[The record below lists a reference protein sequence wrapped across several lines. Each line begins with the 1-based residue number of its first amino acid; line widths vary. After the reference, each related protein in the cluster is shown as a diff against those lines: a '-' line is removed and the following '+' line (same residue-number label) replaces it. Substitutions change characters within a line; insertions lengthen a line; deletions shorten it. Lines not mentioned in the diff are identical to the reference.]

1 MTDDRDHR
9 RRTPHRGAPTET
21 DPDELFS
28 SSELT
33 PPPLDIEDLI
43 AAVRK
48 LWPARKTPKQILELE
63 ARIVRLETNPADA
76 SHAVARLAGDIVD
89 IKGVSGNNGKL
100 GELRRYVEQLEEDM
114 KSHGSEIKNLTS
126 FQSKVIGVA
135 AVAGIVVGGAVSLI
149 TALILRAL

>member
-1 MTDDRDHR
+1 M
-9 RRTPHRGAPTET
+9 PET
-21 DPDELFS
+21 DPDELFNS
-28 SSELT
+28 AEIT
-33 PPPLDIEDLI
+33 PPPIDVDELA

-48 LWPARKTPKQILELE
+48 LWPARKSPNEILKLE
-63 ARIVRLETNPADA
+63 HRITQLETNPTDA
-76 SHAVARLAGDIVD
+76 SHAIARLAGDIVD
-89 IKGVSGNNGKL
+89 IKGVSGDNGKL
-100 GELRRYVEQLEEDM
+100 GELRRYVEQLEENM